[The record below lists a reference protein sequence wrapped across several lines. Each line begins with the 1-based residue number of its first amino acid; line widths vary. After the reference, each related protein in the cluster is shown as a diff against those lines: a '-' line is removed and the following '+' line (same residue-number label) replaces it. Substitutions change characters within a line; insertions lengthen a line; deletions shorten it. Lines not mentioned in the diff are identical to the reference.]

1 MEKRVFILTGSPGI
15 GKTTALLKIVG
26 DLKAKGFSIGGM
38 VNREVR
44 KGNTRIGFEIIDL
57 LTGRQGWL
65 AKVNQKGGPQLG
77 KYHVNLDD
85 LDSVGVQAINKAVET
100 CNVVI
105 IDEIGPMEL
114 FSERFKE
121 ATRKALASS
130 KIVFAVVHWKTS
142 DKLVIEAKS
151 REDSEIITITTEN
164 REKLPEAVMA
174 KVVRVLTTQQ

>member
-1 MEKRVFILTGSPGI
+1 MAT
-15 GKTTALLKIVG
+15 
-26 DLKAKGFSIGGM
+26 
-38 VNREVR
+38 
-44 KGNTRIGFEIIDL
+44 
-57 LTGRQGWL
+57 
-65 AKVNQKGGPQLG
+65 KVNQKGGPQLG

-142 DKLVIEAKS
+142 DKQLLKLKVEKIAKS
-151 REDSEIITITTEN
+151 LQLQLKTGKSYL
-164 REKLPEAVMA
+164 K
-174 KVVRVLTTQQ
+174 Q